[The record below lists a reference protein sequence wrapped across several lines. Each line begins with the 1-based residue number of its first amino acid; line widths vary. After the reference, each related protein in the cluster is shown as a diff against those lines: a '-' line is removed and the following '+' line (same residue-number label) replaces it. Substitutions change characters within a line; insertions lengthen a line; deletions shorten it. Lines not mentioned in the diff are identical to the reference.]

1 MKAVLLVLAAATA
14 AQCQSVRV
22 ERVSPPPKLEDFLSG
37 REVPG
42 FARISDFRQNKPD
55 DGKPASR
62 ETIAWIAYDDQNF
75 YAIFL
80 CKEQPGKIRARM
92 AKREDV
98 FSDDTVAL
106 YLDTFR
112 DKRHTFSF
120 YVNPFGV
127 QADSINTEGQDED
140 YTFDAVWKS
149 EGRLTTDGFAVL
161 LAIPF
166 RSLRFPQADVQ
177 TWGIG
182 LARFIPALNEGSYW
196 PYYTNRIEGF
206 ATQLA
211 TLDGL
216 ERVSPGRNLQFIP
229 YAAGGSSHFL
239 NTPSYEPPSYVQQY
253 DHRAGLDAKAILHD
267 SFTLDVTL
275 NPDFS
280 QVESD
285 DPQVTVNQRFEVLFP
300 EKRPFFLDN
309 ANYFQTPE
317 NLFFSR
323 RIVNPEYGARLTG
336 REGPW
341 LAGLLVI
348 DDRAPGQQ
356 LAPDDPNSGKHALI
370 AVARVQREFWNQSTV
385 GALFT
390 DYQFAGSSEQVFSL
404 DTRLR
409 LWSNLVFT
417 GQAVRSQA
425 DYTGGS
431 HPQGSIF
438 HAELGYTGLHLI
450 AKSVLRTLGPDF
462 VSTLSYIPRVD
473 IRQGVHSL
481 AWKWLPSRRILKSYG
496 PTLDITEDWNH
507 TGALQDWIVSPGV
520 AFELTGNTIITAK
533 RTEAVEVYQ
542 FLHFRKHSNDFSVSS
557 EVSKLLG
564 VEAAYGTG
572 VGVNYDPATGVLP
585 FLGASTNLKLHL
597 TFRPTR
603 KIKIDETYLFSH
615 LNTIEK
621 SQVADYYGGGA
632 VFNNHLLRSQL
643 NYQFSRELSLR
654 AIVDYNGV
662 LPNAAL
668 IDLTPDKRVTADFL
682 LTWLATPG
690 TAFYLG
696 YTDTHENLAILPGM
710 PNYVGTLSGPST
722 TTGRQ
727 VFVKVS
733 YLFRR

>member
-1 MKAVLLVLAAATA
+1 LTLAGA
-14 AQCQSVRV
+14 AQCQSIRV
-22 ERVSPPPKLEDFLSG
+22 QRVTQPPSLADFLSG
-37 REVPG
+37 GVVPG
-42 FARISDFRQNKPD
+42 FTRITDFRQNKPD

-75 YAIFL
+75 YAAFL
-80 CKEQPGKIRARM
+80 CREQPGKVRARM
-92 AKREDV
+92 SKREDI
-98 FSDDTVAL
+98 FSDDEVAL

-112 DKRHTFSF
+112 DKRHAFSF
-120 YVNPFGV
+120 YANPFGI
-127 QADSINTEGQDED
+127 QADSINTEGQGDD
-140 YTFDAVWKS
+140 YTFDTVWQS
-149 EGRLTTDGFAVL
+149 EGRLTPDGFAVL
-161 LAIPF
+161 IAVPF
-166 RSLRFPQADVQ
+166 RSLRFSNADVQ

-182 LARFIPALNEGSYW
+182 LARFIPAQNEGSYW

-229 YAAGGSSHFL
+229 YAAAGSSHFL
-239 NTPSYEPPSYVQQY
+239 NTSDFAPPDYVQQY
-253 DHRAGLDAKAILHD
+253 DHRAGLDAKIIVHD

-285 DPQVTVNQRFEVLFP
+285 NPQVTVNQRFEVFFP

-323 RIVNPEYGARLTG
+323 RIGNPEYGARLTG
-336 REGPW
+336 KTGRW

-356 LAPDDPNSGKHALI
+356 LAPTDPDSGKHALI
-370 AVARVQREFWNQSTV
+370 GVARVQRDFKNQSTI
-385 GALFT
+385 GFLFT
-390 DYQFAGSSEQVFSL
+390 NYNFAGNSEQVFSV

-425 DYTGGS
+425 DYTDGT

-438 HAELGYTGLHLI
+438 HAELGYTGLHLT
-450 AKSVLRTLGPDF
+450 AKSVFRSLGPGF
-462 VSTLSYIPRVD
+462 ASTLSYIPRVD
-473 IRQGVHSL
+473 IRQGVHNF
-481 AWKWLPSRRILKSYG
+481 AWKWIPAGRILKSFG
-496 PTLDITEDWNH
+496 PTLDMTEDWDH
-507 TGALQDWIVSPGV
+507 SGALQDWIVSPGV
-520 AFELTGNTIITAK
+520 AFELTGNTNVTAK
-533 RTEAVEVYQ
+533 RTEALEVFQ
-542 FLHFRKHSNDFSVSS
+542 NLKFRKHSNDFSVTS
-557 EVSKLLG
+557 EISGLVG

-572 VGVNYDPATGVLP
+572 AGVNYDPSTAVLP
-585 FLGASTNLKLHL
+585 FLGASKNLTLHL
-597 TFRPTR
+597 TLRPSK
-603 KIKIDETYLFSH
+603 KIKLDETYLFSH
-615 LNTIEK
+615 LSTIEK
-621 SQVADYYGGGA
+621 SQVAVNYGAGA
-632 VFNNHLLRSQL
+632 VFSNHLMRSQL

-662 LPNAAL
+662 LPNASL
-668 IDLTPDKRVTADFL
+668 IDLARSKRVTADFL
-682 LTWLATPG
+682 LTWLVTPG

-696 YTDTHENLAILPGM
+696 YTDTHENLAIFPGM
-710 PNYVGTLSGPST
+710 PNYVGTIGGPST

-727 VFVKVS
+727 IFVKVS
-733 YLFRR
+733 YLLRR